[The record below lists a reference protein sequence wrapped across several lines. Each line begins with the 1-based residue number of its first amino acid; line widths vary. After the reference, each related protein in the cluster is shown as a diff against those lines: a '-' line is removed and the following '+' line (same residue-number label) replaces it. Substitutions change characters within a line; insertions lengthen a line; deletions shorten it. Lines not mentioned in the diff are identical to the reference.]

1 MTTTYDAMT
10 ADGRSPHANSF
21 HVPSLMRQARR
32 WLVWRAEP
40 NTDPSK
46 KPRKVPY
53 YANGCRRG
61 KTDTPEDWASLVSF
75 DEAQAALHQAAR
87 NGAPYTGFGFALG
100 PDGSGSFWQGVDLDD
115 LTDNRLEAE
124 ADALPGYVERSP
136 SGKGVHAIGYGR
148 EIENKKR
155 GGVEMYSTGRYFTFT
170 GQRIRGDI
178 CDISEHAAAL
188 RERHMGGNKQPFGDQ
203 GSAPTV
209 VAQVG
214 VNSVALQLDR
224 VLSGDTL
231 NELWSA
237 LCAIPADDYDEWF
250 RIGCAL
256 KTVADQGDGF
266 SLWDAWSQRSPG
278 SYPGTEEMRRKW
290 YQDLPA
296 VPDGHWKAIFRIAAD
311 EYGWNNPRSRTARQ
325 AGPAALDQGLPG
337 QEVLPSQDELALDFV
352 EANQDRV
359 RYCAQRGYW
368 HKYIDG
374 VWIEDSTGHVFDGI
388 RNAIRSRVAGA
399 RGSSR
404 LLNSSNVAGAE
415 RLAQNDQRV
424 AVTIEQFDRDPL
436 LLNTRNGVVDLRSG
450 EVLSHDPSYLMT
462 KVAGAGIAPPGTP
475 APLCMQFLAQVTR
488 GDEELTRYLQRLVGY
503 GLTGLARE
511 HVLNFVYGGG
521 RNGKGVF
528 LNTITKLMGSYS
540 GTAPSETFMASTFN
554 AHPTELASLLGKRL
568 VVAQEVSEGA
578 RWDEARIRMLTG
590 GDRITARFMRQDFFE
605 FDPTHTL
612 IIAGNHKP
620 KMSTLD
626 EAGLARVRVV
636 PFTVTIPPEQ
646 RDPDLEVKLRSE
658 WPAILRWAVEGA
670 KTFLRDGLGS
680 CNAVRSATSEYVIAE
695 DLTAQWIEQRCTP
708 SPQATTSLS
717 ALFLSWRAFAE
728 SGNHYVGNTRK
739 LSEEL
744 ERLGYEK
751 RRTRDGMAF
760 RGVEVRRPPM
770 PGAKP
775 NMVQF

>member
-1 MTTTYDAMT
+1 MKTPVEQAT
-10 ADGRSPHANSF
+10 GRSLHANDF
-21 HVPSLMRQARR
+21 HVPPSMRQARR
-32 WLVWRAEP
+32 WLVWRAELNP
-40 NTDPSK
+40 DPSK

-53 YANGCRRG
+53 YANGFRRG

-75 DEAQAALHQAAR
+75 DEAQVALHEADR
-87 NGAPYTGFGFALG
+87 NGTPYTGLGFGLG
-100 PDGSGSFWQGVDLDD
+100 PDGSGLFWQGIDLDD

-124 ADALPGYVERSP
+124 ADALPGYVEWSP

-178 CDISEHAAAL
+178 CDISEHAVAL
-188 RERHMGGNKQPFGDQ
+188 RERHMGGNKQPVGDQ
-203 GSAPTV
+203 GCATTA
-209 VAQVG
+209 VAQVD
-214 VNSVALQLDR
+214 VNGVALQPDC
-224 VLSGDTL
+224 VLSGDTR

-237 LCAIPADDYDEWF
+237 LCAIPADGYDEWF
-250 RIGCAL
+250 RVGCAL

-266 SLWDAWSQRSPG
+266 LLWDAWSQRSPG
-278 SYPGTEEMRRKW
+278 SYAGIEEMRRKW
-290 YQDLPA
+290 YEDLPA
-296 VPDGHWKAIFRIAAD
+296 DPDGHWKAIFRIAAD
-311 EYGWNNPRSRTARQ
+311 EYGWLNPRSRTAMQ
-325 AGPAALDQGLPG
+325 ADRPALDQGLPG
-337 QEVLPSQDELALDFV
+337 QVVLPSQDELALDFV
-352 EANQDRV
+352 EANLDRI
-359 RYCAQRGYW
+359 RHCKQRGQWY
-368 HKYIDG
+368 KYVDG
-374 VWIEDSTGHVFDGI
+374 VWVEDSTGHVFDGL
-388 RNAIRSRVAGA
+388 RNAVRSRVAGL
-399 RGSSR
+399 RGSGR

-424 AVTIEQFDRDPL
+424 AVTIDQFDDDQL
-436 LLNTRNGVVDLRSG
+436 LLNTHSGVIDLRSG
-450 EVLSHDPSYLMT
+450 ELLSHDPAYLMT
-462 KVAGAGIAPPGTP
+462 KIADSEIAPPETP
-475 APLCMQFLAQVTR
+475 APLYMQFLAQVTR
-488 GDEELTRYLQRLVGY
+488 DDEELTRYLQRLVGY

-511 HVLNFVYGGG
+511 HVLNFLYGGG

-578 RWDEARIRMLTG
+578 RWDEARLRMLTG
-590 GDRITARFMRQDFFE
+590 GDRIAARFMRQDFFQ

-626 EAGLARVRVV
+626 EAGLARMRVV

-680 CNAVRSATSEYVIAE
+680 CDAVRNATDEYVIAE
-695 DLTAQWIEQRCTP
+695 DLTAQWIEQRCYP

-717 ALFLSWRAFAE
+717 ALFLSWKAFAE
-728 SGNHYVGNTRK
+728 SGNHYVGNARK

-751 RRTRDGMAF
+751 RRTRDGMEF
-760 RGVEVRRPPM
+760 RGLEVRRPPM
-770 PGAKP
+770 PSATP